1 MKKLL
6 SMLLA
11 LMLLCGCAAFAEAVD
26 YVGLWTLTGAEMS
39 GMPVD
44 LSLIGLSMTMDLRA
58 DGTCTLTTIG
68 VPEEGTW
75 AVDAAGVVVT
85 DSKGDPLTFVMAD
98 GKLEAEKTGMKIIFS
113 GAGDK
118 AEFVGVWE
126 MTGMISGGVEM
137 GVETMS
143 MFGLTMTLTLN
154 EDGTCV
160 LNTSGVEE
168 TGTWDVT
175 AAGVAIT
182 DPSETVEFTYE
193 DDMLVAEAEDSQM
206 MLTRQGAAPAIGAA
220 AQAGALTG
228 VPAEDFQGKWELT
241 TANIF
246 GMDLTAADMG
256 TFMTFDLA
264 EGKGVYTESD
274 ASGESVQVEIT
285 YTVTDPEGEPTLLT
299 LLYQDASMAEPAELL
314 AMNMLEDGRLVCVL
328 VVEQLEVSYYFTA
341 VPEEIPAE

>member
-1 MKKLL
+1 M
-6 SMLLA
+6 
-11 LMLLCGCAAFAEAVD
+11 
-26 YVGLWTLTGAEMS
+26 
-39 GMPVD
+39 
-44 LSLIGLSMTMDLRA
+44 
-58 DGTCTLTTIG
+58 
-68 VPEEGTW
+68 
-75 AVDAAGVVVT
+75 
-85 DSKGDPLTFVMAD
+85 
-98 GKLEAEKTGMKIIFS
+98 
-113 GAGDK
+113 
-118 AEFVGVWE
+118 
-126 MTGMISGGVEM
+126 
-137 GVETMS
+137 
-143 MFGLTMTLTLN
+143 
-154 EDGTCV
+154 
-160 LNTSGVEE
+160 
-168 TGTWDVT
+168 
-175 AAGVAIT
+175 
-182 DPSETVEFTYE
+182 EFTYV
-193 DDMLVAEAEDSQM
+193 DNMLVAEAEDSQM

-220 AQAGALTG
+220 AQAGVLTG

-314 AMNMLEDGRLVCVL
+314 AMNMLEGVVVIVAFVEGVL